1 MSRNHEKLRVFQVAD
16 SLALRVYLHTA
27 SFPATERFGLQSQM
41 RRAAV
46 SVPTNIVQGCARRSR
61 ADYARFIDIA
71 LASATEADY
80 LLDLSRRL
88 GMLSP
93 AAYAECRS
101 CTNQLL
107 PGLQKLLQS
116 IETLDP

>member
-1 MSRNHEKLRVFQVAD
+1 MFQVAD
-16 SLALRVYLHTA
+16 SLALHVYLHTA
-27 SFPATERFGLQSQM
+27 SFPATERFGLQSQL

-46 SVPTNIVQGCARRSR
+46 SVATNIVEGCARRSH
-61 ADYARFIDIA
+61 ADYARFLDIA
-71 LASATEADY
+71 LGSATETDY

-93 AAYAECRS
+93 AAYAECRD
-101 CTNQLL
+101 CARQLL

-116 IETLDP
+116 IDALA